1 MQSAPPRPASSLIQR
16 QYEAGAVSYVTLL
29 TAQQAYQQAR
39 IAYVRALSSRFTD
52 TVTLFQ
58 ALGGG
63 WWNRNDLALAAATA
77 D

>member
-1 MQSAPPRPASSLIQR
+1 
-16 QYEAGAVSYVTLL
+16 VSYVTLL

-63 WWNRNDLALAAATA
+63 WWNRNDLAIAAAA
-77 D
+77 AG